1 MACHDMYHGKA
12 TQLNNQQ
19 NISSKNFPFQSI
31 LISLAPL
38 VNFRKTAAVHLLLPF
53 CFVEQK
59 THTKRQ
65 QPCICLFS
73 CKKII
78 ERSSIKAM
86 LKWKISILSFSTETV
101 CRRFSFHISSESKS
115 LKIPPK
121 DTWRKNVLWPL
132 ISWTSFAVKCALRN
146 HNSEVEIRNKKDP
159 GKSSSIFG
167 WRTTCS

>member
-1 MACHDMYHGKA
+1 MIGK
-12 TQLNNQQ
+12 
-19 NISSKNFPFQSI
+19 IF
-31 LISLAPL
+31 
-38 VNFRKTAAVHLLLPF
+38 LPF
-53 CFVEQK
+53 SMTSCLLDRLQNRLKSEYGFHRPDTCIQYCK
-59 THTKRQ
+59 TRLSVIFLHFGG
-65 QPCICLFS
+65 LFSVSDLAFAFAFFS